1 MYSMHRSS
9 FVNPLLEQEEQRGA
23 GPLFWVEGFLW
34 TECQEET
41 LYLLFLLLASPS
53 KKLVNKKRTDGTM
66 LGNQSWDKHSD
77 GDCRKEFSPPRLEGP
92 VISEKYRVMHAGES
106 QRNEDD
112 GNPKTLQNRS
122 GLLSTRFS
130 SLTHNAWDVLPTT
143 QRILNLGKFT
153 GEGDFE
159 FKKQQGG

>member
-1 MYSMHRSS
+1 
-9 FVNPLLEQEEQRGA
+9 
-23 GPLFWVEGFLW
+23 
-34 TECQEET
+34 
-41 LYLLFLLLASPS
+41 
-53 KKLVNKKRTDGTM
+53 
-66 LGNQSWDKHSD
+66 
-77 GDCRKEFSPPRLEGP
+77 
-92 VISEKYRVMHAGES
+92 MHAGES